1 MGIYKIKS
9 VSSGKCINIYGN
21 NVADLENRRRISLW
35 EDTNSLEQ
43 RWKIE
48 NLGSNVNVKSIIDD
62 EYGLILKCLDAPCEC
77 EINKIS
83 ENEANAKINF
93 IKVGNYYKIQLK
105 NYNYLYL
112 TAAGTAN
119 GSDVYWNMNSNSNNQ
134 LWIVEDIPTSKE
146 LYMPQNLNQKYSNN
160 EQHIIT
166 YGCAVCSA
174 GDVASYYG
182 NKAYTLQELK
192 NAGVYTSTDA
202 SCNWIYT
209 PYAGFTHVY
218 DSTGYDYLAIIK
230 SEIAAN
236 RPVIV
241 HCYKDNAPPEN
252 ASHYVVAYKYT
263 NNAENESNIFV
274 LDPTGSPNSTVGEL
288 RTLKD
293 SRDTNDKDRVIGVK
307 LTYAK

>member
-1 MGIYKIKS
+1 MEFFKIRS
-9 VSSGKCINIYGN
+9 VSSDKCLNIYGN
-21 NVADLENRRRISLW
+21 NVSSLENKRHICLW
-35 EDTNSLEQ
+35 EDTDSLEQ
-43 RWKIE
+43 KWGIE
-48 NLGSNVNVKSIIDD
+48 TLGPNVFVKSIIDD
-62 EYGLILKCLDAPCEC
+62 NYGLVINYFDCPCEC
-77 EINKIS
+77 EIKAIVG
-83 ENEANAKINF
+83 NETYAKINF

-105 NYNYLYL
+105 NYSHLYL
-112 TAAGTAN
+112 TATGTAN
-119 GSDVYWNMNSNSNNQ
+119 GSAVYWDMNSNSDNQ
-134 LWIVEDIPTSKE
+134 LWSLETSPTSKE

-241 HCYKDNAPPEN
+241 HCTGNGS
-252 ASHYVVAYKYT
+252 SHYVVAYKYT
-263 NNAENESNIFV
+263 NNAASNSDIFV
-274 LDPTGSPNSTVGEL
+274 LDPTGSPDSTVGAE
-288 RTLKD
+288 RTLTASMAENGKNAI
-293 SRDTNDKDRVIGVK
+293 SGVI

>member
-77 EINKIS
+77 EINLIS

-134 LWIVEDIPTSKE
+134 LWIIEKIPTSKE
-146 LYMPQNLNQKYSNN
+146 LSMPQNLNQKYSNN
-160 EQHIIT
+160 EPHIIT

-192 NAGVYTSTDA
+192 NAGVYTSTSA
-202 SCNWIYT
+202 LCQWYNT
-209 PYAGFTHVY
+209 PDAGFTHVY

-241 HCYKDNAPPEN
+241 HCTGNGS
-252 ASHYVVAYKYT
+252 SHYVVAYKYT
-263 NNAENESNIFV
+263 NNAASNSDIFV
-274 LDPTGSPNSTVGEL
+274 LDPTGSPDSTVGAE
-288 RTLKD
+288 RTLTASMAENGKNAI
-293 SRDTNDKDRVIGVK
+293 SGVI